1 MAEKDDGLTKF
12 IYILEIVYAILL
24 SWGFARV
31 AERFSES
38 HLIYWLCML
47 VSLLTLIRF
56 FFAPS
61 HNIGVI
67 AKLIKNR
74 TGAARMVIF
83 FDVSLLIA
91 HSFVFFRMC
100 YALGDLRY
108 DFFYRDFSILL
119 LLNAIW
125 LATITF
131 RQRLSKISPHDK
143 HIFWQLN
150 NSICGILVLGLF
162 ILKAD
167 IALMFIVAMVNCV
180 VDLWTCAPYYLE
192 SV

>member
-1 MAEKDDGLTKF
+1 MAEKDNGLNKF

-31 AERFSES
+31 AERFYARS
-38 HLIYWLCML
+38 IFYWLCML
-47 VSLLTLIRF
+47 VSLFTLIRF

-61 HNIGVI
+61 HNIGVVI
-67 AKLIKNR
+67 KLIKNR
-74 TGAARMVIF
+74 ANAARFVVL

-108 DFFYRDFSILL
+108 TLFYRDFSILL
-119 LLNAIW
+119 LLNALW

-131 RQRLSKISPHDK
+131 RQSRARISPHDK

-150 NSICGILVLGLF
+150 NLISGTIILGLLF
-162 ILKAD
+162 FKAD
-167 IALMFIVAMVNCV
+167 LGLMFIVAAVNCLL
-180 VDLWTCAPYYLE
+180 DLWTCAPYYLE
-192 SV
+192 SM